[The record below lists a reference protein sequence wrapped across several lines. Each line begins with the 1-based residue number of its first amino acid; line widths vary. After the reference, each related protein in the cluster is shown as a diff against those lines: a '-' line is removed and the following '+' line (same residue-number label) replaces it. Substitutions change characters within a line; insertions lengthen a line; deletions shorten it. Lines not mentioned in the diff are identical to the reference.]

1 MHGEVIHPLCTG
13 LCTSFKTDQSELT
26 AYLYNDNLED
36 TKKKKKV
43 CCKAGMRMTFV
54 VHCIKLLVK
63 RQFRADKRIK
73 DLELCSY
80 CAIPP
85 LLSPPPPQ

>member
-36 TKKKKKV
+36 TKKKKKSLLQGRDEDDL
-43 CCKAGMRMTFV
+43 CGPLHKIACK
-54 VHCIKLLVK
+54 K
-63 RQFRADKRIK
+63 
-73 DLELCSY
+73 
-80 CAIPP
+80 AI
-85 LLSPPPPQ
+85 QGR